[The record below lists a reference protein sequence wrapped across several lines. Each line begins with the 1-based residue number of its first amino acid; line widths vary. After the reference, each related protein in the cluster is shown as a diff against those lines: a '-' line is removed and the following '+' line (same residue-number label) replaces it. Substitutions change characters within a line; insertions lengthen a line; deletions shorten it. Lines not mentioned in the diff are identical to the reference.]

1 VLPQVAEL
9 VDPDLP
15 AAHIPGNQTAA
26 RSDYCSVSCGTGR
39 TLFHKTST
47 TAPSSWPDHVTPKG
61 PMMARTVGRVAGTLL
76 ATVTTLMLATAL
88 PALAHNEFKSSNP
101 KDGATLDTA
110 PTAVELTFSEDL
122 IDGQTTVTLAGPD
135 GADTSAGTAQL
146 SGAKVSVPLK
156 PTKAGTYTV
165 TWKVVADDGDV
176 TDGTF
181 KFTLSAAAIP
191 TPSSSS
197 ATPTPSSTTQ
207 TPTSSAAPAPAA
219 GNTSSGIPWW
229 PFLVGALVLL
239 AVVVVVVLRRRRA
252 G

>member
-1 VLPQVAEL
+1 
-9 VDPDLP
+9 
-15 AAHIPGNQTAA
+15 
-26 RSDYCSVSCGTGR
+26 
-39 TLFHKTST
+39 
-47 TAPSSWPDHVTPKG
+47 
-61 PMMARTVGRVAGTLL
+61 MARTVGRVAGTLL

-156 PTKAGTYTV
+156 PTKAGAYTV

-176 TDGTF
+176 TNGAF

-191 TPSSSS
+191 TPSS
-197 ATPTPSSTTQ
+197 TTE
-207 TPTSSAAPAPAA
+207 TPTSSAAPTTAA
-219 GNTSSGIPWW
+219 DNTGSGTPWW
-229 PFLVGALVLL
+229 PFLAGGVLVLI